1 MDTAMAKNIL
11 VVDDEQ
17 EVLDVM
23 SEMLGSLGYISCGV
37 KQGSEAL
44 KLAKSKKFDLV
55 ITDLIMP
62 EMGGLVFAKKFR
74 KQQKETPI
82 IVTAGV
88 NLRKSKVDLEK
99 YGVTDFIR
107 KPFFIEE
114 IDLKLKELLFG
125 AQSTSTVHK

>member
-1 MDTAMAKNIL
+1 METGSGKNIL

-23 SEMLGSLGYISCGV
+23 SEMLGSLGYKSLGV
-37 KQGSEAL
+37 KRGSEAL
-44 KLAKSKKFDLV
+44 KLAKSQKFDLV

-62 EMGGLVFAKKFR
+62 DMGGLAFAKKLR
-74 KQQKETPI
+74 KQQKDTPI
-82 IVTAGV
+82 LITAGV
-88 NLRKSKVDLEK
+88 NLLKSKVDLEK

-114 IDLKLKELLFG
+114 IAAKLQAILNRQHASIIPK
-125 AQSTSTVHK
+125 